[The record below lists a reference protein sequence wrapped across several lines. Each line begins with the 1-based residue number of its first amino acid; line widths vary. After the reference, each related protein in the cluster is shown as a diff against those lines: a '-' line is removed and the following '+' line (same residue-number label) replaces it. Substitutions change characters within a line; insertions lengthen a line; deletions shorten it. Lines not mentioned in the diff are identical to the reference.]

1 MALGSAAA
9 AAADER
15 EVGAVKERG
24 RDTPGGGKVVSVQGG
39 EVPCSLDLHSLIHL
53 CLGLRMGSETNHKN
67 LRVLCTGNRTLFKA
81 NFTVEYYFSSSSFFF
96 FLNTENFL
104 KASEVLKITAKHE
117 AGLELFLV
125 L

>member
-9 AAADER
+9 AER

-81 NFTVEYYFSSSSFFF
+81 NFTVEYYFSSSFFF
-96 FLNTENFL
+96 FF
-104 KASEVLKITAKHE
+104 SKHRKFFK
-117 AGLELFLV
+117 GI
-125 L
+125 

>member
-9 AAADER
+9 AAER